1 MALFEML
8 DGAIYDKT
16 PFLLP
21 GMNENDQGSTVME
34 SGRDHPRNSP
44 ENPRDLVTVT
54 ITKSCA
60 QPKVYEKDQS
70 TTKAPTKG
78 PMWGYPRPVLGAVD
92 PFLEPFR
99 GRSSPNIDNVSEK
112 LTLRYPHEGPWVAKR
127 FPGPT
132 L

>member
-44 ENPRDLVTVT
+44 GNPRDLDTVT

-60 QPKVYEKDQS
+60 HNRKFMKRI
-70 TTKAPTKG
+70 KAPPQHQT
-78 PMWGYPRPVLGAVD
+78 D
-92 PFLEPFR
+92 F
-99 GRSSPNIDNVSEK
+99 
-112 LTLRYPHEGPWVAKR
+112 
-127 FPGPT
+127 
-132 L
+132 